1 LTREVG
7 LPIRTE
13 RLELRA
19 FEPED
24 LEALH
29 AVYGDPEVTRFMPA
43 YPTLEHTRRSLDIHI
58 REARAGN
65 PAFWALIEHET
76 GDLIGDAGLGLI
88 EGVGPEHE
96 LGYTLGQ
103 RWWGR
108 GYATEAARAVR
119 DYALGPLGFAE
130 VLALVRPANAASIH
144 VLEKIGMERVGTRH
158 AYGAEHLVYC
168 TVSVPSMPAS
178 LWLPTGQ

>member
-1 LTREVG
+1 MG
-7 LPIRTE
+7 LPLLTE

-19 FEPED
+19 FEPDD

-43 YPTLEHTRRSLDIHI
+43 YPTLEHTRRALDIHV

-65 PAFWALIEHET
+65 PAFWALIERET
-76 GDLIGDAGLGLI
+76 GDLIGDAGVGLI
-88 EGVGPEHE
+88 EGIGPEHE
-96 LGYTLGQ
+96 LGYTLGK
-103 RWWGR
+103 RWWGQ

-119 DYALGPLGFAE
+119 DHALGPLGIAE
-130 VLALVRPANAASIH
+130 LLALVRPANAASIH

-168 TVSVPSMPAS
+168 TVSVPSMPAA
-178 LWLPTGQ
+178 LWPSTGQ